1 MDIDI
6 SIHQFLTP
14 NIFSN
19 NLDDSESGERKC
31 LRGIASNAK
40 EPDCSVLDLK
50 LFVKLISIIFII

>member
-31 LRGIASNAK
+31 VRGIASNAK

-50 LFVKLISIIFII
+50 